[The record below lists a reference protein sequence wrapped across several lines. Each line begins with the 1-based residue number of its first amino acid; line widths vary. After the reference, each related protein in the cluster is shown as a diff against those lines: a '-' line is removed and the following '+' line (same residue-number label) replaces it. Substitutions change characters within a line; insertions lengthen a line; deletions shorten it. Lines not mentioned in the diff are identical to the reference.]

1 MAEEAHGDQR
11 EVGLV
16 GEVEGLEEEGGVG
29 KVSDEAVNVGVEVT
43 EAKGIEVGE
52 AGVEGEWDG
61 GGGGGRG
68 REGEN
73 GAAKVGDGE
82 EALAHQ
88 GDRLEMSVMA
98 KAAEDD
104 LPALVR
110 QLLPWCRQ

>member
-16 GEVEGLEEEGGVG
+16 GEVEGLEGEGGVG
-29 KVSDEAVNVGVEVT
+29 KVSDEAINIGVEVT
-43 EAKGIEVGE
+43 EAKGINVGE

-61 GGGGGRG
+61 GGGGRG
-68 REGEN
+68 GEDED
-73 GAAKVGDGE
+73 GAAKVGDSE

-98 KAAEDD
+98 KSAEDD
-104 LPALVR
+104 LPALVQ
-110 QLLPWCRQ
+110 QLLPCCRQ